1 MDDDQPSPPS
11 APWVSRS
18 AWSLAPA
25 LFFYELL
32 LGLVWL
38 FTLGFLF
45 DLLFLSITMLPALV
59 FFVYQIGAKCATEEL
74 APKVPRRR
82 IWGAS
87 FLLSLIQGLFLFLLF
102 KGQLDAESAQ
112 HPEQFQKFMDTIIAS
127 SKFNPEEVAELTPA
141 GLRSIIA
148 SFFAMLLSL
157 GLFLLHLLSLWVGVR
172 SVEKVRS

>member
-1 MDDDQPSPPS
+1 MDEDQATPPS
-11 APWVSRS
+11 EPWVSRS

-32 LGLVWL
+32 LGFVWL

-59 FFVYQIGAKCATEEL
+59 FFVYQIGVKCATEEL

-82 IWGAS
+82 IWGTS
-87 FLLSLIQGLFLFLLF
+87 FLVALIQGFFIFLLF
-102 KGQLDAESAQ
+102 KDQLDSEAAQ
-112 HPEQFQKFMDTIIAS
+112 HPEQFKQFIDTIITS
-127 SKFNPEEVAELTPA
+127 SKLTPAEVAELTPA
-141 GLRSIIA
+141 GLRSIVA
-148 SFFAMLLSL
+148 SSFAMLVGLS
-157 GLFLLHLLSLWVGVR
+157 LFLLHLLSLWVGIR